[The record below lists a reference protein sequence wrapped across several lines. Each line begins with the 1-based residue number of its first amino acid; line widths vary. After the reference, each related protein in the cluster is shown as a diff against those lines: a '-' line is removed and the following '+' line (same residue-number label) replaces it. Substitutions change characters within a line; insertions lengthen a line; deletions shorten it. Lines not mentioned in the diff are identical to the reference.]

1 MASSV
6 WSAETTPDA
15 WKDADL
21 DRLGA
26 ASGETHVRLAY
37 DRRRRQREGA
47 EQYRSHATISIALDR
62 YGHSG

>member
-15 WKDADL
+15 WMNPNL
-21 DRLGA
+21 DRLGPHQA
-26 ASGETHVRLAY
+26 THVRLAY

-47 EQYRSHATISIALDR
+47 EQCRSHAAISIALDR
-62 YGHSG
+62 YGHSE